1 MARIDKK
8 EIGDEEHSFTQ
19 GGVLFVVDGRCKD
32 EFVVS
37 LVADMKKYARER
49 ADIGALL
56 GAEG

>member
-8 EIGDEEHSFTQ
+8 KIGDEHSFTQ
-19 GGVLFVVDGRCKD
+19 GGFLFVVDARCKD

-37 LVADMKKYARER
+37 LVAEKKKYARER